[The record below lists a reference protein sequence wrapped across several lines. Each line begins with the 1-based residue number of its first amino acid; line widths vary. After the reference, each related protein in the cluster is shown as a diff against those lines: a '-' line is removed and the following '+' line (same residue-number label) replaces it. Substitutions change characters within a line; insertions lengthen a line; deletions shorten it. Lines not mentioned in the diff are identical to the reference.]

1 MKPLACIAV
10 MLGTVQALHP
20 ALVTSCIAEQLSS
33 GLDNVKTCLE
43 CFEAIEDPLSEEG
56 VRAMKVYNTYFFFD
70 ILLTL
75 YLTDIL

>member
-1 MKPLACIAV
+1 MMKPLACITV
-10 MLGTVQALHP
+10 LLTTVQALHP

-56 VRAMKVYNTYFFFD
+56 VRALKVNIFFD
-70 ILLTL
+70 ILLTK
-75 YLTDIL
+75 YLTDIGM

>member
-10 MLGTVQALHP
+10 LLTTVQALHLHP

-56 VRAMKVYNTYFFFD
+56 VTVMKVTIFFD
-70 ILLTL
+70 VSKNLF
-75 YLTDIL
+75 D